1 MLNTL
6 VSKTLEQARML
17 VLENDELRIM
27 KEQKKDYEE
36 IRNSELLEADR
47 LEAAEIRRQ
56 EELNRRKTQ

>member
-17 VLENDELRIM
+17 VLENEELRIM

-47 LEAAEIRRQ
+47 LEAAEIRR
-56 EELNRRKTQ
+56 

>member
-17 VLENDELRIM
+17 VLEGEELRVM

-47 LEAAEIRRQ
+47 LEAAEIRRK
-56 EELNRRKTQ
+56 EELNRRKIQ

>member
-17 VLENDELRIM
+17 VLESEELRVM
-27 KEQKKDYEE
+27 KESKKDYEE

-47 LEAAEIRRQ
+47 LEAAEIRRK
-56 EELNRRKTQ
+56 EELNRRKIQ

>member
-17 VLENDELRIM
+17 VLEGEELRVM
-27 KEQKKDYEE
+27 KDQKKDYEE

-47 LEAAEIRRQ
+47 LEAAEIRRK
-56 EELNRRKTQ
+56 EELNRRKIQ